1 MGNFDKS
8 VSLVIGWEGPPT
20 DDPDDAGGPTVFGIA
35 KKSHPGI
42 PWSPTLDQAKQIYRS
57 GYWVPLHGDDLPN
70 PLALT
75 LFDFAVTQGVSTAI
89 LALQTALRVD
99 VDGIFGFQTLTAAK
113 HSGPTTVLVVT
124 SARLANFEQAA
135 RTRPVNVKYLSGW
148 RNRALL
154 AFRESVK
161 MELSA

>member
-20 DDPDDAGGPTVFGIA
+20 DDPDDLGGPTMFGIA
-35 KKSHPGI
+35 KKSHPMI
-42 PWSPTLDQAKQIYRS
+42 YWPPTLADAKQIYRS
-57 GYWVPLHGDDLPN
+57 EYWVPVHGDDLPS

-75 LFDFAVTQGVSTAI
+75 LFDFAVTQGIHAAI
-89 LALQTALRVD
+89 LALQVSLRVD
-99 VDGIFGFQTLTAAK
+99 ADGIFGAQTLTAAK

-124 SARLANFEQAA
+124 SARLANFEEAA
-135 RTRPVNVKYLSGW
+135 RTRPVNMKYLAGW
-148 RNRALL
+148 RNRTLL

-161 MELSA
+161 MELGV